1 MTIDFTIPIL
11 IFIIMI
17 IRHIGNNVNDILDII
32 NSQTKSIELLKNKSL
47 YYSNITE
54 FLIESVKPVLE
65 YVYVYGSDGDRKKI
79 IDILEKWK
87 NENPKI

>member
-79 IDILEKWK
+79 IDILERWK
-87 NENPKI
+87 NGNPKI